1 MQKKWMFGVSAFA
14 VFTLTDVPL
23 LSPGSP
29 WHDFG
34 ISQALADDDDG
45 GGGDDDGGGGGGG
58 GSFGGNQDGGSTFDE
73 PRKFKKAKLQK
84 RKVVRKQKRKTAKAE
99 KRNISKKP
107 AAPKLS
113 ALPVAAPDQL
123 VLRNASE
130 ADLKALLAKDFTL
143 LARTR
148 GLKNEWTAKLR
159 IPNKKSLRRARDEAR
174 KIAPDAS
181 IEFNHYYR
189 NGYQTQSG
197 GKCLGEQCRPFE
209 LVKWTSTIQ
218 TCRILPEV
226 GIIDTPIDRSHAALK
241 GATIVGLNAA
251 QPEDTA
257 IDSSHGTAVATLL
270 AGTIGGLSPG
280 LVPRVRLKSMNVFE
294 VGSSNDLR
302 TDAYL
307 LADAIETMARE
318 NVWVVNM
325 SVAGP
330 ENDVLLDAVK
340 QYSESGGLIVA
351 AAGNFG
357 PSAPPAYPAAY
368 ENVIAVAA
376 VGENLE
382 LYKRS
387 NRGEHID
394 LTAPGVNI
402 RSAGQDGTI
411 SNFTGTSFA
420 APFVTAAAAVL
431 LSNGKSVTDVAAQL
445 KSSARDLGKPGP
457 DTKFGSG
464 LIQFIE
470 NCDTSP

>member
-1 MQKKWMFGVSAFA
+1 MQKKWMFGVSAFVA
-14 VFTLTDVPL
+14 FTLVDVPRQ
-23 LSPGSP
+23 SHGSP
-29 WHDFG
+29 WHGFG
-34 ISQALADDDDG
+34 VSQAFADDDD
-45 GGGDDDGGGGGGG
+45 GGDDDGGGGG
-58 GSFGGNQDGGSTFDE
+58 SFSGNQDGGPTFDK
-73 PRKFKKAKLQK
+73 PRKFKKAKPQK
-84 RKVVRKQKRKTAKAE
+84 RKVVRKQKRKTAEAE
-99 KRNISKKP
+99 KRNLSKKP
-107 AAPKLS
+107 AAPKRS

-130 ADLKALLAKDFTL
+130 ADLQALLERDFTL

-148 GLKNEWTAKLR
+148 GLKDMWTAKLR
-159 IPNKKSLRRARDEAR
+159 IPNKNSLRRAREEAR

-197 GKCLGEQCRPFE
+197 GKCLGKQCRPFE

-226 GIIDTPIDRSHAALK
+226 GIIDTPIDFSHAALK
-241 GATIVGLNAA
+241 GATIVNLNTNQSEENAVD
-251 QPEDTA
+251 P
-257 IDSSHGTAVATLL
+257 SHGTAVATLL
-270 AGTIGGLSPG
+270 AGAAGGLSPG
-280 LVPRVRLKSMNVFE
+280 LVPRIKLKSMNVFE
-294 VGSSNDLR
+294 TGSSNDLR

-318 NVWVVNM
+318 KVWVVNM

-340 QYSESGGLIVA
+340 QYSENGGMIVA

-402 RSAGQDGTI
+402 RSAGKKGTI
-411 SNFTGTSFA
+411 SSFSGTSFA

-431 LSNGKSVTDVAAQL
+431 LSNGKSVNEVAAQL
-445 KSSARDLGKPGP
+445 KSSALDLGKPGP
-457 DTKFGSG
+457 DAKFGSG

-470 NCDTSP
+470 NCDSSP